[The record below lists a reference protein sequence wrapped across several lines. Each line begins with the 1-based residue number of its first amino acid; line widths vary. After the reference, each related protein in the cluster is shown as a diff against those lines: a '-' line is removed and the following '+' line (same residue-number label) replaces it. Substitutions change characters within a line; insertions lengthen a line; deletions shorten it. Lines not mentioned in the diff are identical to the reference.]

1 MRSNINYFKIGVVRM
16 RVCEICGAK
25 EEVETKENE
34 EIVSVILHVCESC
47 REDRKWSHYENWA
60 F

>member
-1 MRSNINYFKIGVVRM
+1 M

-25 EEVETKENE
+25 EEEDTKGDE
-34 EIVSVILHVCESC
+34 EFQSVILHVCESC